1 MGVFMKDFK
10 KVFLILGIVVVLLAV
25 YISTQTSSVQSKS
38 IKPIVAVSSYA
49 LYDIVTHLAKNNVE
63 IVNIL
68 PFGVDAHSF
77 EPTPRLM
84 ASLEKSSLVV
94 YSGAGLEPWIDGF
107 VFKSDTI
114 DMSKFVTLRKLNSKH
129 SHNHS
134 TNIHQNNL
142 DPHYWLDFKNMKKA
156 TEIVTK
162 ALIKLDVKHSKI
174 YELNKKNYIEMLE
187 KLDNSYSKH
196 LKNCKKNVI
205 ITNHNAFS
213 YLASRYGFKVE
224 ALSGLSPEAQPSA
237 KQIAKLMEH
246 IKEDDIK
253 TIFFES
259 FVSDKVINAIAK
271 DVKVDVDTLQPLGNI
286 TKDEAQAGMDYEKI
300 MQENLVKLEKALE
313 CH

>member
-1 MGVFMKDFK
+1 MKDFK
-10 KVFLILGIVVVLLAV
+10 RVFFILGIVVALLAF
-25 YISTQTSSVQSKS
+25 YISTQTKSVQTKS
-38 IKPIVAVSSYA
+38 TKPIVAVSSFA
-49 LYDIVTHLAKNNVE
+49 LYDIVTHLAPKSVE

-77 EPTPRLM
+77 EPTPKLM
-84 ASLEKSSLVV
+84 ASLERSSLVV

-114 DMSKFVTLRKLNSKH
+114 NMSQFVTLKKLSGSH
-129 SHNHS
+129 SHHQHS
-134 TNIHQNNL
+134 HTKHQSNL
-142 DPHYWLDFKNMKKA
+142 DPHYWLDFENMKKA
-156 TEIVTK
+156 TEVVSQ
-162 ALIKLDVKHSKI
+162 ALIKLDAKNREI
-174 YELNKKNYIEMLE
+174 YEQNKKNYIKMLE
-187 KLDNSYSKH
+187 NLDSSYTQSLNS
-196 LKNCKKNVI
+196 CKKDVI

-213 YLASRYGFKVE
+213 YLASRYGFEVE

-237 KQIAKLMEH
+237 KQIAILMEH

-271 DVKVDVDTLQPLGNI
+271 DVKVGVDTLQPLGNI
-286 TKDEAQAGMDYEKI
+286 TKNEAQKGMGYEQI
-300 MQENLVKLEKALE
+300 MRQNLTKLQKALE